1 MNSDEF
7 WQILH
12 DVPETK
18 PVFYRLYHDA
28 DGRPLFYSMED
39 LPGLYI
45 EIDRLT
51 FAHSP
56 SNVRVKNGQLVEIKS
71 YVTSRLYPA
80 DTGTPCHPNNVAIVV
95 PSNNLHQCWS
105 KKTYE
110 YEEN

>member
-12 DVPETK
+12 DVPEPK
-18 PVFYRLYHDA
+18 PIFYRIYHDA

-45 EIDRLT
+45 EIDQQT
-51 FAHSP
+51 FARSP
-56 SNVRVKNGQLVEIKS
+56 SNVRVKNGQLVETKS
-71 YVTSRLYPA
+71 YVTSRLYTG
-80 DTGTPCHPNNVAIVV
+80 DTGTPCYPNNVAIVV
-95 PSNNLHQCWS
+95 SGNTPHQSWS